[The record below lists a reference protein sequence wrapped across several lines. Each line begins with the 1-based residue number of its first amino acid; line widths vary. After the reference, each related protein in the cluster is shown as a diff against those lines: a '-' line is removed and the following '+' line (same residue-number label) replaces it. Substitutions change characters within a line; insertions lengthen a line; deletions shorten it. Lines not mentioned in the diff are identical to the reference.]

1 LKYWIAAVCKMKIE
15 KSKNENRESRPVD
28 WRQEIKKQL
37 ASLQLAPTH
46 EAEIV
51 EELAQ
56 HLEDCYAEQ
65 LLTGASPQEAYRATL
80 DELPEAE
87 VLKRQLRRFDAR
99 KVQEVEN
106 VVIGRSNLMGDFWQD
121 LRYGGRR
128 LRRHPGFTF
137 VVILTL
143 ALGIGANTAI
153 FSIVRGVLLKPLGF
167 SEPERLFMIW
177 ADNPSYQLGFHE
189 FPPANADLPEWRK
202 TATSF
207 EQIGAFQTKIADLS
221 TDGEPE
227 RVGGV
232 CVTVNLLPML
242 GAQPLLGRQFSDRE
256 EQPRADRVALISY
269 DLWQRRF
276 GADAQILGKTIKVND
291 VSREIIGVMPAGF
304 NFPRATEMP
313 HAYNLPD
320 RSDIWVPLARDA
332 EYWQNQVQRQLVV
345 LVGRLQ
351 AGVTEAQAQA
361 EMDTIAARQALDHPE
376 SHAGW
381 RVWLAPLFRQMI
393 GQTRMPLLVL
403 LGAVGFLLLIAC
415 ANIASLLLAQA
426 ATRRQEMA
434 VRAAIGAGRG
444 RIIRQLLT
452 ESLLLALL
460 GGSVGSLFGYFGL
473 KVLLNFIPSTMPR
486 LHEVTFDGQVFLFT
500 AGLAVLT
507 GVLFGLVPA
516 WQTAKVN
523 LAETLK
529 DAARS
534 SSAGRG
540 VRSHSLL
547 VMAEVALAVVLLI
560 GAALMLQSFNRLT
573 AVDPGFKAEG
583 VATFEVC
590 LPWARYDEGPQ
601 RAEFFEQACARLS
614 NLPGVRAV
622 GVVSKL
628 PLTGNESMSWF
639 VVEGAEPVPPGKE
652 PLAEYRVMTPGY
664 FEAMGV
670 GLVSGR
676 NFDARDAAGKLPVA
690 IVNES
695 FARKFFPDGNALG
708 KRIKRVLDDK
718 EWRTIVGVVRDVRS
732 FALEVEARPQL
743 YHPYIQEPWSD
754 AMTVTIRADGAALPA
769 LRSAIQQEVKQL
781 DAAVPIAKFEL
792 MPQLLSKAVARP
804 RFISLLLGLF
814 AATALLL
821 TVVGLYG
828 VVAYGVSQ
836 RRREIGIR
844 LALGARPTNVLALV
858 IRQGLQPAI
867 IGLGIGLTGAFVLMR
882 LLESQLYEVKATDP
896 LTFTVVAFGLLMI
909 AVLACYLPARRATK
923 VDPMM
928 ALRGE

>member
-1 LKYWIAAVCKMKIE
+1 LE
-15 KSKNENRESRPVD
+15 NEMID
-28 WRQEIKKQL
+28 WRQEIKQQL
-37 ASLQLAPTH
+37 AGLRLAPTR

-56 HLEDCYAEQ
+56 HLEDCYAEKV
-65 LLTGASPQEAYRATL
+65 LSGASHQEACRAAL
-80 DELPEAE
+80 DELNAGV
-87 VLKRQLRRFDAR
+87 VLRQQLRRLKAW
-99 KVQEVEN
+99 KAQEVEN
-106 VVIGRSNLMGDFWQD
+106 VAIGRSNLMGDFWQD

-128 LRRHPGFTF
+128 LRRNPGFTF

-167 SEPERLFMIW
+167 SEPERLLMIW
-177 ADNPSYQLGFHE
+177 TDNSNYQLGFHE
-189 FPPANADLPEWRK
+189 FPPANADLPEWRAS
-202 TATSF
+202 ATSF

-232 CVTVNLLPML
+232 CVTANLLPML
-242 GAQPLLGRQFSDRE
+242 GVQPLLGRPFLTRE

-269 DLWQRRF
+269 DLWQRRY
-276 GADAQILGKTIKVND
+276 GADVEIIGKTIKVND

-313 HAYNLPD
+313 HVYNLPD

-332 EYWQNQVQRQLVV
+332 KYWQNHVQRQLVV

-351 AGVTEAQAQA
+351 AGVTQVQAQA

-376 SHAGW
+376 SHGGW
-381 RVWLAPLFRQMI
+381 QVWLAPLFSQMI
-393 GQTRMPLLVL
+393 GQTRTPLLVL

-415 ANIASLLLAQA
+415 ANIASLLLARA

-434 VRAAIGAGRG
+434 VRAAIGAGRS

-460 GGSVGSLFGYFGL
+460 GGSVGLLFGYFGL
-473 KVLLNFIPSTMPR
+473 KGLLNFIPSTVPR
-486 LHEVTFDGQVFLFT
+486 LQEITFDGQVFLFT
-500 AGLAVLT
+500 AGLSLLT
-507 GVLFGLVPA
+507 GLLFGLAPA
-516 WQTAKVN
+516 WQTSKVN

-529 DAARS
+529 DAGRS
-534 SSAGRG
+534 SSAGGRI
-540 VRSHSLL
+540 RTHSLL
-547 VMAEVALAVVLLI
+547 VMAEVALVAVLLI
-560 GAALMLQSFNRLT
+560 GAALMLQSFKRLT
-573 AVDPGFKAEG
+573 AVDAGFQPEG

-590 LPWARYDEGPQ
+590 LPWARYDEGQQ
-601 RAEFFEQACARLS
+601 RAQFFEQASARLGALS
-614 NLPGVRAV
+614 GVKAI

-652 PLAEYRVMTPGY
+652 PLAEDRVITSGY

-670 GLVSGR
+670 SLVSGR
-676 NFDARDAAGKLPVA
+676 NFEARDAAGAMPVA
-690 IVNES
+690 IVNET
-695 FARKFFPDGNALG
+695 FARKFFPDGDALG
-708 KRIKRVLDDK
+708 KRIKRVLDDP

-743 YHPYIQEPWSD
+743 YHPYVQEPWSD
-754 AMTVTIRADGAALPA
+754 AMTFAVRADATVLPS
-769 LRSAIQQEVKQL
+769 LRAAIQQEFKQL
-781 DAAVPIAKFEL
+781 DPTIPIAKFEP
-792 MPQLLSKAVARP
+792 MPQLVSKAVARP

-821 TVVGLYG
+821 TAVGLYG

-836 RRREIGIR
+836 RTREIGIR
-844 LALGARPTNVLALV
+844 LALGANQTNVLALV
-858 IRQGLQPAI
+858 IRQGLQPAM
-867 IGLGIGLTGAFVLMR
+867 IGLGIGLASAFALMR
-882 LLESQLYEVKATDP
+882 LLASQLYEVQATDP

-909 AVLACYLPARRATK
+909 ATLACYLPARRATR
-923 VDPMM
+923 VDPME
-928 ALRGE
+928 ALRCE